1 MLIRKMSGLDRG
13 NSMRRAAHTGSW
25 AEASPDFMN
34 CANMFWWPAESQWAT
49 LFPEAFDHAGGLD
62 VGKQTRQ
69 WNSQSIASSS
79 EFYYLDCGRCGFVG
93 NDSHYDPPPPNGDSG
108 SGGSWC
114 GPFKTWQTIY
124 NYDIAYGLT
133 PEETKLVLGGEAAL
147 WSEQA
152 RPTVLDT
159 RSFITGRTFGTV
171 SHQENITIMYT
182 SCFLFAMELV

>member
-1 MLIRKMSGLDRG
+1 MELSV
-13 NSMRRAAHTGSW
+13 NSLRHL
-25 AEASPDFMN
+25 
-34 CANMFWWPAESQWAT
+34 CAQPSLT
-49 LFPEAFDHAGGLD
+49 L
-62 VGKQTRQ
+62 
-69 WNSQSIASSS
+69 SIASSS

-159 RSFITGRTFGTV
+159 RSFITGRTFGF
-171 SHQENITIMYT
+171 S
-182 SCFLFAMELV
+182 FLFLLVYGP